1 MKMEQKDING
11 FADEASFS
19 RERIEE
25 SMKKRVVREPAYA
38 PSTAVLQAEVA
49 LDNDEGGIEFSA
61 LLLGDGDFVGGGGA
75 MLFLGSRLIEKK
87 EQWGKNFNNHLKR
100 IGIST
105 SSAYLWMRC
114 AKRFFDQDGKGGP
127 IHDVYLK
134 LPIGLLYKILRK
146 RLSDETVLKA
156 LGVEESK

>member
-1 MKMEQKDING
+1 
-11 FADEASFS
+11 
-19 RERIEE
+19 
-25 SMKKRVVREPAYA
+25 
-38 PSTAVLQAEVA
+38 
-49 LDNDEGGIEFSA
+49 
-61 LLLGDGDFVGGGGA
+61 

-87 EQWGKNFNNHLKR
+87 EQWGKDFNNHLKR

-114 AKRFFDQDGKGGP
+114 ARRFLSHEGKGDP
-127 IHDVYLK
+127 VHDVYLK

-146 RLSDETVLKA
+146 GLSDETVLKA